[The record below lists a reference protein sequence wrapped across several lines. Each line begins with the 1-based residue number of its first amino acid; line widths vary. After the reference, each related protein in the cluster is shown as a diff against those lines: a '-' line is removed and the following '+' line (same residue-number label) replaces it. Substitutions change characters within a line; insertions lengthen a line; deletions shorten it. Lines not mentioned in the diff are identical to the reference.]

1 MTTKELI
8 CSLKICSSIEIGCT
22 GCGYY
27 NEEHNAKCMRKMA
40 LEAATRLEE
49 LTAELEAER
58 HRHDRYVDFELA
70 ESAELAKVK
79 AERDELKA
87 EIERIKRNAIE
98 NSDDWVDD

>member
-8 CSLKICSSIEIGCT
+8 AILRDDNNCNVLDYIGD
-22 GCGYY
+22 
-27 NEEHNAKCMRKMA
+27 
-40 LEAATRLEE
+40 AATRLEE

-70 ESAELAKVK
+70 EAAELAKVK

-87 EIERIKRNAIE
+87 ENERLERKISGA
-98 NSDDWVDD
+98 WVND